1 MKITQNAILPIFAE
15 FCLDYNIVLQ
25 NMEFPK
31 NAEKTWKSQRRRRS
45 LRIFDRRSFWRSTTF
60 HFLLD
65 RENAMEAKDDTQLF
79 FPSLLSH
86 QLLYFHLKV
95 KNSDRAE
102 TVILTPTI
110 IVALE
115 LPFLFF
121 LMTNYRMTLCENTI
135 LGLVIYITFSKS
147 KFLSIWSTLTPNC
160 SFTTFC

>member
-1 MKITQNAILPIFAE
+1 MRNFVFITTLYKSWNLVKMRKRLENHREEEEHKSQNFWPNEDRDLFT
-15 FCLDYNIVLQ
+15 FCLTVRMQ
-25 NMEFPK
+25 
-31 NAEKTWKSQRRRRS
+31 WKQKMIRNY
-45 LRIFDRRSFWRSTTF
+45 FFFW
-60 HFLLD
+60 
-65 RENAMEAKDDTQLF
+65 
-79 FPSLLSH
+79 LLSH

-135 LGLVIYITFSKS
+135 LGLVIYIT
-147 KFLSIWSTLTPNC
+147 IPNNQN
-160 SFTTFC
+160 SWVYGVLWLQIVVSLLFAK

>member
-1 MKITQNAILPIFAE
+1 
-15 FCLDYNIVLQ
+15 
-25 NMEFPK
+25 
-31 NAEKTWKSQRRRRS
+31 
-45 LRIFDRRSFWRSTTF
+45 
-60 HFLLD
+60 
-65 RENAMEAKDDTQLF
+65 MEAKDDTQLF
-79 FPSLLSH
+79 FFFFLLLSH

-121 LMTNYRMTLCENTI
+121 LMTNYRMTLCENKI
-135 LGLVIYITFSKS
+135 LGLVIYIIP
-147 KFLSIWSTLTPNC
+147 KFLSLRSTLTPNC